1 MSITVAA
8 VITIKVTAKA
18 IACPRN
24 ASPGAPSK
32 RKRTKGAVSRSGL
45 LGRKDVAPNSPI
57 EIAKANGY
65 ENVINYSKDDFAK
78 KIMQLTNNNGGLF
91 SLDGIGVYDNPSISR
106 MGTAS
111 FTGATDGFI
120 MMTYYNL
127 TSNDPVCGIE
137 ILLDSYSYI
146 NYLSQAGGGIIVS
159 LKDFYSVNEYGDT
172 WSMLES
178 DFYTIT
184 QEDI

>member
-57 EIAKANGY
+57 EITKANAAPTPRARNAIGKSMY
-65 ENVINYSKDDFAK
+65 LVTLLGEAPSKEADSRKEGSIRLSVGITVRITNGIPKSACAIGTKIHEDLRSKGGVSKEINIPKPKTTADTPK
-78 KIMQLTNNNGGLF
+78 GL
-91 SLDGIGVYDNPSISR
+91 SLIHI
-106 MGTAS
+106 
-111 FTGATDGFI
+111 
-120 MMTYYNL
+120 
-127 TSNDPVCGIE
+127 
-137 ILLDSYSYI
+137 
-146 NYLSQAGGGIIVS
+146 
-159 LKDFYSVNEYGDT
+159 
-172 WSMLES
+172 
-178 DFYTIT
+178 
-184 QEDI
+184 

>member
-57 EIAKANGY
+57 EIAKANAAPTPRARNAIGKSMCLVTLLG
-65 ENVINYSKDDFAK
+65 EAPSKEADSRKEGSIRLSVGITVRITNGIPKSACAIGTKIHEDLRSKGGVSKEINIPKPKTTADTPKGSIMPKSKK
-78 KIMQLTNNNGGLF
+78 
-91 SLDGIGVYDNPSISR
+91 
-106 MGTAS
+106 
-111 FTGATDGFI
+111 
-120 MMTYYNL
+120 
-127 TSNDPVCGIE
+127 
-137 ILLDSYSYI
+137 
-146 NYLSQAGGGIIVS
+146 
-159 LKDFYSVNEYGDT
+159 
-172 WSMLES
+172 LES
-178 DFYTIT
+178 QRFP
-184 QEDI
+184 